1 MPVRATKTI
10 GRSCARRRAYLTFT
24 TFAVLVAYLPAEG
37 QESSQLLTLER
48 QQAGV
53 AEGIPNDMLPP
64 SDAPGIDELSAPLIG
79 HALVTLFNDSVPHT
93 RGAPDI
99 SLFRNVA
106 PSVVL
111 IRTGDGVFGS
121 GSLLKD
127 NIILTNR
134 HVVGSEGEVTV
145 VFKPSDPSGSAKND
159 EVVQADVIKLDALR
173 DLALVRPASIPS
185 RRPLDIS
192 AEDSIDVGTDVAA
205 IGHPIAKT
213 WTFTKGIVSAF
224 RPAYEW
230 SGGPNDSKHV
240 ATVIQTQTPINP
252 GNSGGPLLTEDG
264 KIVGVNSFVT
274 PGAENLNFAIAA
286 KEIRVF
292 LANPNNGMRAQTT
305 CEDAK
310 KIFEGRNN
318 DNTAFIR
325 TISLRCDDI
334 ADIMIVVPDNK
345 REPIFALV
353 YSKRQ
358 DKPDGLVLDPKRSG
372 KWTTSFWDVN
382 FDGTFPLK
390 GLHPDGKLMPSTYVQ
405 RCAEGQKP
413 VKDFKCA

>member
-1 MPVRATKTI
+1 
-10 GRSCARRRAYLTFT
+10 LTFAA
-24 TFAVLVAYLPAEG
+24 FAVLVAYQPAEG
-37 QESSQLLTLER
+37 QESSQLPTLER
-48 QQAGV
+48 QQPGV
-53 AEGIPNDMLPP
+53 AEGIPNDVLPP
-64 SDAPGIDELSAPLIG
+64 SDAPGINELSAPIIGQALI
-79 HALVTLFNDSVPHT
+79 TLFNDSVPHT
-93 RGAPDI
+93 RGALDI

-111 IRTGDGVFGS
+111 IRTNDGVFGS
-121 GSLLKD
+121 GFLLKD
-127 NIILTNR
+127 NTILTNR
-134 HVVGSEGEVTV
+134 HVVGDEREVTV

-192 AEDSIDVGTDVAA
+192 AGDSIDVGTDVAA
-205 IGHPIAKT
+205 IGHPNGER

-230 SGGPNDSKHV
+230 SAGPNDTKHV

-286 KEIRVF
+286 KEIRAF
-292 LANPNNGMRAQTT
+292 LTNPKSDMQAQNKCTQT
-305 CEDAK
+305 K
-310 KIFEGRNN
+310 IIFEGRNKG
-318 DNTAFIR
+318 NTAFIR
-325 TISLRCDDI
+325 AISLRCDDM
-334 ADIMIVVPDNK
+334 ADITIVVPDNK
-345 REPIFALV
+345 RDPIFALV

-372 KWTTSFWDVN
+372 KWTTSFWDFN